1 MTTRVDPELYRDTPI
16 FRQILRDR
24 KGRWPGI
31 PANELPPVS
40 LIPVPAPLEEPSAAV
55 PVISLVHPI
64 PPAPQARTRPYAKE
78 FLPQDPDATAEM
90 PLPHVA
96 EG

>member
-1 MTTRVDPELYRDTPI
+1 MTTRVDPAMYSDTPI
-16 FRQILRDR
+16 FQALLEER

-31 PANELPPVS
+31 PANRLPPVS
-40 LIPVPAPLEEPSAAV
+40 
-55 PVISLVHPI
+55 PVISLVLPL
-64 PPAPQARTRPYAKE
+64 PPYDPERTAP
-78 FLPQDPDATAEM
+78 M